1 MREAILLKRPTLAL
15 DVIASSERRREDV
28 QVCLIGRD
36 ISFKTAALESFAFRN
51 WNNIVF
57 DALVVAATIEFC
69 DRALAR
75 KAVIWGRE
83 FDLRIAV
90 HDAELWSSSKVY
102 EPLIACL
109 ELLTGDRWQIDFVS
123 RTVPE
128 ESPRQIVMEF
138 PRDAEAVIAY
148 SDGMDSRA
156 VAGLERAKRGDKLV
170 MVRLGG
176 SDTGVTNA
184 ERNKRPFTAVPYKVV
199 LGRDNA
205 ENSARSR
212 GFKFAMIAAIGSF
225 LVKAPVVIVPESG
238 QGSLGPALLPV
249 GQGYP
254 DYRNHPAFTARMEAL
269 CRGLFDH
276 IVRYEFPQIWNTKG
290 ETLAAFS
297 KLGSNDADWIGT
309 RSCWQQ
315 ARHVSVDEHRRQ
327 CGICAACILRR
338 LSVHAAGLSEPTSTY
353 VWENLSAPVFEDGA
367 NSNFEKITPALRQY
381 AIASV
386 MHFDHMAGLRAS
398 PEYKLVQGRFVHGL
412 AQGLREERSV
422 VANKLDQLL
431 ARHEKEWSSFIDNIG
446 AQSFLNAWIS
456 NRP

>member
-170 MVRLGG
+170 LVRLGG

-254 DYRNHPAFTARMEAL
+254 DYRNHPAFT
-269 CRGLFDH
+269 
-276 IVRYEFPQIWNTKG
+276 
-290 ETLAAFS
+290 
-297 KLGSNDADWIGT
+297 
-309 RSCWQQ
+309 
-315 ARHVSVDEHRRQ
+315 VS
-327 CGICAACILRR
+327 LR
-338 LSVHAAGLSEPTSTY
+338 
-353 VWENLSAPVFEDGA
+353 
-367 NSNFEKITPALRQY
+367 
-381 AIASV
+381 
-386 MHFDHMAGLRAS
+386 
-398 PEYKLVQGRFVHGL
+398 
-412 AQGLREERSV
+412 
-422 VANKLDQLL
+422 
-431 ARHEKEWSSFIDNIG
+431 
-446 AQSFLNAWIS
+446 
-456 NRP
+456 